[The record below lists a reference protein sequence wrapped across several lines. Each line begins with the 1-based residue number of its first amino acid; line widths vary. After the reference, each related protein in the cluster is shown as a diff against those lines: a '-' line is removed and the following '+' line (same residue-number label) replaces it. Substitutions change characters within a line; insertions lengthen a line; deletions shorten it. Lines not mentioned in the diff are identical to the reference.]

1 MQKNKDMQTM
11 AFKVVL
17 FCSAVAA
24 FAASDSSLVSRQ
36 TGLMEKLD
44 SLNASVLGLR
54 VNGTARGGMLS
65 SKVSSDQ
72 MDDSATTRENQGYID
87 ANLKLTAQPSSETKV
102 RVELRLHKDWQS
114 AYDEDLNPVIGHW
127 FSYDG
132 LILNKKLAFNLG
144 YMRVGYTPLT
154 LYTPQTVI
162 LQEPEIFA
170 ERRIQALEERNLDT
184 TSNRLMQGLNID
196 YHQGQLGV
204 LDDIHAQATGARMRN
219 TAKKYDQVFFDFDW
233 SDRYMIA
240 GRLGASA
247 YGADLG
253 VNYVNVFDRRKST
266 RSHKMDKSD
275 TLIYDDNS
283 VYSID
288 LGFDSDKYLQL
299 PVSVGMNAEM
309 AFSHWNADQEYYT
322 TRNDTDYY
330 LVPGVYPDAGGSL
343 DTATMYVIQE
353 ASATDVLETKDLA
366 STDGRAFYLQPFVK
380 GSISKL
386 NFDVTGLYLNNNSDF
401 WSEQA
406 SSPVYWGNSS
416 ILNAGTNY
424 SSTDTTLLSAFRSGN
439 LENLY
444 FSVYNTN
451 VLQLGNLMTSS
462 KTSPLSNF
470 SGSVRDANSES
481 QFAYSR
487 LYNNYKL
494 GHFYRNGY
502 DASTLKRYEAVAALY
517 LMDPSVNMT
526 LPFGYA
532 TPDRNGFALNL
543 NGGWNDFL
551 DVNVRYAQ
559 YKEDEISNTLT
570 QYAFGAGVDI
580 AEIVGLGRTIK
591 VQGSYEHNSENKYFE
606 RKTDRIVA
614 GATVD
619 VWGPVSLL
627 AGYQNVT
634 KKFGIPLMVSSF
646 ASVNKIEESLFLV
659 GPRVKIAPAS
669 YLSLQYGL
677 LGNTVTY
684 MATAS
689 DGTVSSRKLDID
701 KNIIM
706 GDVTVVF

>member
-233 SDRYMIA
+233 SDRYMLG

-247 YGADLG
+247 YGADAG

-266 RSHKMDKSD
+266 RSHEMTPTD
-275 TLIYDDNS
+275 TIVYEDNS
-283 VYSID
+283 VLSFQ
-288 LGFDSDKYLQL
+288 LGYDSKGRLAL
-299 PVSVGMNAEM
+299 PVNFGATGEFAM
-309 AFSHWNADQEYYT
+309 SHWNADE
-322 TRNDTDYY
+322 DYY
-330 LVPGVYPDAGGSL
+330 KTVNKTAYSLSGGRYPDENGKI
-343 DTATMYVIQE
+343 DTATLYV
-353 ASATDVLETKDLA
+353 ASKTTATTELETA
-366 STDGRAFYLQPFVK
+366 NIGSTDGNGWYIQPFVN
-380 GSISKL
+380 GDIAGATFDAKL
-386 NFDVTGLYLNNNSDF
+386 LYLKTDKDF

-406 SSPVYWGNSS
+406 SSPTYWGNSS

-424 SSTDTTLLSAFRSGN
+424 SATDSTLLTSFRSGN
-439 LENLY
+439 LEDLY

-451 VLQLGNLMTSS
+451 VLQQGNLMSS
-462 KTSPLSNF
+462 ATASVLS
-470 SGSVRDANSES
+470 GNSES
-481 QFAYSR
+481 GFTYSR

-502 DASTLKRYEAVAALY
+502 DASTLKRYEAMSALY
-517 LMDPSVNMT
+517 LMDPSVNMA

-543 NGGWNDFL
+543 NGGWNDFF

-570 QYAFGAGVDI
+570 QYAFGVGVDVAKI
-580 AEIVGLGRTIK
+580 AGLGNTIK
-591 VQGSYEHNSENKYFE
+591 VQGSYEHNSENNYLE

-619 VWGPVSLL
+619 VWGPFSLL
-627 AGYQNVT
+627 AGYQGVT
-634 KKFGIPLMVSSF
+634 KKFGVPLAVSNF
-646 ASVNKIEESLFLV
+646 ASVSKVQENLLLV

-677 LGNTVTY
+677 LKNSVSY
-684 MATAS
+684 IATAS

-701 KNIIM
+701 KNIFM

>member
-54 VNGTARGGMLS
+54 INGTARGGMLS

-102 RVELRLHKDWQS
+102 RVELRLHKDWQN

-154 LYTPQTVI
+154 IYTPQTSI
-162 LQEPEIFA
+162 LQEPEIFT
-170 ERRIQALEERNLDT
+170 EHRMRALEERNLDT
-184 TSNRLMQGLNID
+184 SSNRLMQGLNVD
-196 YHQGQLGV
+196 YHQGQIGI

-233 SDRYMIA
+233 SDRYMLA
-240 GRLGASA
+240 GRLGAGA
-247 YGADLG
+247 YGADAG
-253 VNYVNVFDRRKST
+253 VNYVYLFDRRKST
-266 RSHKMDKSD
+266 RSHEITVND
-275 TLIYDDNS
+275 TIVYEDNS
-283 VYSID
+283 VLSFQ
-288 LGFDSDKYLQL
+288 LGYDSKGRLNL
-299 PVSVGMNAEM
+299 PVNIGATGEFAM
-309 AFSHWNADQEYYT
+309 SHWNADEDYYKNVT
-322 TRNDTDYY
+322 KTDYS
-330 LVPGVYPDAGGSL
+330 LSGGRYPDENGKI
-343 DTATMYVIQE
+343 DTATLYVAAKTTTTTE
-353 ASATDVLETKDLA
+353 LETENIG
-366 STDGRAFYLQPFVK
+366 STDGNGWYIQPFVN
-380 GSISKL
+380 GDIAGVA
-386 NFDVTGLYLNNNSDF
+386 FDVKGLYLDNDEDF

-406 SSPVYWGNSS
+406 SSPTYWGNSS

-424 SSTDTTLLSAFRSGN
+424 SSTDSTLLSSFRSGN

-451 VLQLGNLMTSS
+451 VLQQGNLMSS
-462 KTSPLSNF
+462 ATAAVLS
-470 SGSVRDANSES
+470 GNSES
-481 QFAYSR
+481 AFTYSR

-502 DASTLKRYEAVAALY
+502 DASTLKRYEAMSALY
-517 LMDPSVNMT
+517 LMDPSVNMA

-532 TPDRNGFALNL
+532 TPDRSGFSLNANGT
-543 NGGWNDFL
+543 WNDIAT
-551 DVNVRYAQ
+551 VNLRFGQ
-559 YKEDEISNTLT
+559 YKEDAISNTFT
-570 QYAFGAGVDI
+570 QYAFGAGVDV
-580 AEIVGLGRTIK
+580 AKIVGLGRTIK
-591 VQGSYEHNSENKYFE
+591 VQGSYEHNSESDYLE

-619 VWGPVSLL
+619 VWGPISLL
-627 AGYQNVT
+627 AGYQNVA
-634 KKFGIPLMVSSF
+634 KEFGVPLTVSNF
-646 ASVNKIEESLFLV
+646 ASVNKVEESLLLV
-659 GPRVKIAPAS
+659 GPRVKIAPSS

-684 MATAS
+684 TATAA
-689 DGTVSSRKLDID
+689 DGTQASQKLDID